1 MPAGFPLEP
10 QALFESV
17 VYIARR
23 GRFLPQKQAK
33 ASEKE
38 VSLEPQ
44 RVLRGSISNI
54 TKFAAFGGFGE

>member
-1 MPAGFPLEP
+1 MPGGFLLEP

-17 VYIARR
+17 VYIASE
-23 GRFLPQKQAK
+23 GQFLSQKQAK

-44 RVLRGSISNI
+44 QVLRGSISNI

>member
-1 MPAGFPLEP
+1 MPGGFPLEP

-17 VYIARR
+17 VGIARR
-23 GRFLPQKQAK
+23 GRFSPSKQAK

-44 RVLRGSISNI
+44 LTFRGAISNI
-54 TKFAAFGGFGE
+54 AKFAAFGGFGE